1 MSYPYQY
8 SYQQP
13 PHYTPT
19 APQKPKQPVAATLL
33 GMMILGC
40 LGYLLVDRFG
50 GQPVTPGPGPVID
63 QSQQAEVKPDQQE
76 PDTTPAPAFNPEG
89 TFVVVVSESKA
100 RPVEEVSALNQF
112 DFWRRWLPDHG
123 MKWYLLDPQDADAT
137 TYLEYAK
144 TQNQEPPFIIHVDKT
159 RLDGDKSPVLW
170 LEMFPPADY
179 DPRKP
184 SLSTYQSRIKQGK

>member
-1 MSYPYQY
+1 MSY
-8 SYQQP
+8 SYQYGYSP
-13 PHYTPT
+13 NHPAHHAPT

-33 GMMILGC
+33 GMLILGV

-50 GQPVTPGPGPVID
+50 YQPVAPGPGPVID
-63 QSQQAEVKPDQQE
+63 QSQPVEPDQK
-76 PDTTPAPAFNPEG
+76 PDTTPAPSFNPDG

-100 RPVEEVSALNQF
+100 RPVDEVSALNQF

-123 MKWYLLDPQDADAT
+123 VKWYLLDPQDVDAT
-137 TYLEYAK
+137 TYLAYAK

-184 SLSTYQSRIKQGK
+184 SLSPYQTRIKQGK